1 MKTKHVFLGLAL
13 VAASQA
19 QAFEIPKMAGH
30 RAECSMTITKGSS
43 AGKQLNFQFDFIGAQ
58 RFSERSY
65 FNGSLLVRRDGA
77 YSIQNGRLRLAYDS
91 GNTYDRVMVELE
103 NGFELSVNGNQMIC
117 AYRR

>member
-19 QAFEIPKMAGH
+19 VGAELPKMAGH
-30 RAECSMTITKGSS
+30 RAECSMTIIKGAS
-43 AGKQLNFQFDFIGAQ
+43 AGQRLDIQYDFIGPV
-58 RFSERSY
+58 RFSERTY
-65 FNGSLLVRRDGA
+65 FRGSFLIKRDGS
-77 YSIQNGRLRLAYDS
+77 YSVQNGRLRLAYDT

-103 NGFELSVNGNQMIC
+103 NGFELSVNGNQVVC